1 MMDFLI
7 VLLMPVLRRRDGL
20 LRLCAVDY
28 LNSIGLLWKVLV
40 DFIYISWRYILIP
53 SFLINA
59 GLDKAAAP
67 FSVGLL
73 LELEFGLENII
84 RKQCLNY
91 IRHKTIHAKTSVVR
105 PIFNY
110 LDCTITSNSR
120 TVSLIILNYI

>member
-1 MMDFLI
+1 MDFLI

-40 DFIYISWRYILIP
+40 DFFYISWRFILIP

-73 LELEFGLENII
+73 LESEFGLENTI

-91 IRHKTIHAKTSVVR
+91 IA
-105 PIFNY
+105 
-110 LDCTITSNSR
+110 
-120 TVSLIILNYI
+120 IIYSTKQYMLKQV